1 MLISRRTCIKLMED
15 ALQEPVRMSC
25 GPDAARIRQCFYRVR
40 QYCDSWGDD
49 RFMLL
54 RFRIDGSELVI
65 ERHPD
70 PDAVRWRYKL
80 RALREAVSYALSR
93 RASGRDGQ
101 LDKSDQ

>member
-1 MLISRRTCIKLMED
+1 MLIARSLCIKLMED
-15 ALQEPVRMSC
+15 ALQEPVRMNC
-25 GPDAARIRQCFYRVR
+25 GRDLARIRQCFYRTR

-70 PDAVRWRYKL
+70 PDAVRQRYKL
-80 RALREAVSYALSR
+80 RALREVVSYALSR
-93 RASGRDGQ
+93 RASKREGQ
-101 LDKSDQ
+101 PDKTDQ

>member
-1 MLISRRTCIKLMED
+1 
-15 ALQEPVRMSC
+15 MSS
-25 GPDAARIRQCFYRVR
+25 G
-40 QYCDSWGDD
+40 YCDSWGDD

-54 RFRIDGSELVI
+54 RFRIDGTELVI

-93 RASGRDGQ
+93 GTGSRDGQ
-101 LDKSDQ
+101 IDSTK

>member
-1 MLISRRTCIKLMED
+1 MLISRRTCIQLMED
-15 ALQEPVRMSC
+15 ALRDPVRIPC
-25 GPDAARIRQCFYRVR
+25 GSDVARYRQCFYRVR

-49 RFMLL
+49 RFMYL
-54 RFRIDGSELVI
+54 RFRIDGTELVI

-70 PDAVRWRYKL
+70 PDAVRQRYKL

-93 RASGRDGQ
+93 SASERDGQ

>member
-1 MLISRRTCIKLMED
+1 MLISRSLCIRLMKD

-25 GPDAARIRQCFYRVR
+25 GRDVARYRHCFYRIR

-49 RFMLL
+49 RFMFL

-70 PDAVRWRYKL
+70 PDAVRRRYKL

-93 RASGRDGQ
+93 SASERDGQ

>member
-1 MLISRRTCIKLMED
+1 MLIPRRTCIKLMED
-15 ALQEPVRMSC
+15 ALREPVRMNC
-25 GPDAARIRQCFYRVR
+25 GRDVARARQCFYRVR

-70 PDAVRWRYKL
+70 PDAVRQRYKL

-93 RASGRDGQ
+93 GPSGRDGQ
-101 LDKSDQ
+101 RDKADQ

>member
-1 MLISRRTCIKLMED
+1 MED
-15 ALQEPVRMSC
+15 ALQEPVRIEC
-25 GPDAARIRQCFYRVR
+25 GRDVARFRQCFYRAR

-80 RALREAVSYALSR
+80 RALREAVSYALSG
-93 RASGRDGQ
+93 ASGRDGQ
-101 LDKSDQ
+101 PDKADR